1 MSQWKSRLYSGSCAN
16 QGGRSGLGM
25 GYSTARRGVE
35 GFTDKGN
42 RERGVTGHSG
52 WEREKTGGQLTRG

>member
-1 MSQWKSRLYSGSCAN
+1 MREPGRED
-16 QGGRSGLGM
+16 RSGLGM

-52 WEREKTGGQLTRG
+52 WEREKNRR